1 MVFAPSDTEIAVESN
16 FELLTVEAAGCPGK
30 TNHCPFKRGSEPR
43 IRIGFKPTRDVREL
57 ETSVRAK
64 LGAVFVP
71 FNLEEKNAC
80 IGGNL
85 TCPLK
90 AGQTYYYSQ
99 SVKILHEYPKV
110 ENHDNHDKETLKNA
124 HLRLINK
131 KPFKFQMIKFMTQR
145 FIQVDVQVNWLLND
159 KSNDASENDVNKREV
174 CIIFLAKVID

>member
-1 MVFAPSDTEIAVESN
+1 MARASFNCGTFLLVISLAYCNSDDFRPIRYRNCKSN
-16 FELLTVEAAGCPGK
+16 FQLLSVEAAGCPGK
-30 TNHCPFKRGSEPR
+30 TNYCPFKRGSEPR
-43 IRIGFKPTRDVREL
+43 IRIAFKPTRDVAEM

-71 FNLEEKNAC
+71 FNLDEKNPC
-80 IGGNL
+80 LGGNL

-110 ENHDNHDKETLKNA
+110 
-124 HLRLINK
+124 
-131 KPFKFQMIKFMTQR
+131 
-145 FIQVDVQVNWLLND
+145 DVQVNWLLND
-159 KSNDASENDVNKREV
+159 RTNDASENDVNKREV

>member
-1 MVFAPSDTEIAVESN
+1 MTLKENWN
-16 FELLTVEAAGCPGK
+16 FLA
-30 TNHCPFKRGSEPR
+30 
-43 IRIGFKPTRDVREL
+43 RDVREL

-110 ENHDNHDKETLKNA
+110 GVLLCYHLIVYTLKGTTSVNA
-124 HLRLINK
+124 RL
-131 KPFKFQMIKFMTQR
+131 MLIKF
-145 FIQVDVQVNWLLND
+145 N
-159 KSNDASENDVNKREV
+159 
-174 CIIFLAKVID
+174 

>member
-1 MVFAPSDTEIAVESN
+1 MMYASFISATFILIVLSLAYCQSDGFRPIRYRNCKSN

-99 SVKILHEYPKV
+99 SVKILHEYPKGGRSSQ
-110 ENHDNHDKETLKNA
+110 LA
-124 HLRLINK
+124 S
-131 KPFKFQMIKFMTQR
+131 QR
-145 FIQVDVQVNWLLND
+145 
-159 KSNDASENDVNKREV
+159 
-174 CIIFLAKVID
+174 